1 MNATDTMTG
10 STTSSNTPGTS
21 GTTRPNGTALR
32 ALADRYIAVWNE
44 PDAGLRRKAV
54 EELWS
59 ADGLHVLQPP
69 QDMRDQAAGL
79 GFAEVGLE
87 ARGHDALEY
96 RVTRAYEE
104 FIAPGAYAFRAR
116 GDAERLRDV
125 VRFTWEM
132 VPAGGGEALGG
143 GTEFLVLGE
152 DGRIA
157 TDYQFIGL

>member
-1 MNATDTMTG
+1 MTSTDTTTG
-10 STTSSNTPGTS
+10 NPS
-21 GTTRPNGTALR
+21 RVALS
-32 ALADRYIAVWNE
+32 ALADRYIALWNE
-44 PDAGLRRKAV
+44 PDAGLRRKAL

-59 ADGLHVLQPP
+59 DDGLHVLQPP
-69 QDMRDQAAGL
+69 QDMREQAAGL
-79 GFAEVGLE
+79 GFTEVKLE

-104 FIAPGAYAFRAR
+104 FIAPGEYAFRAR
-116 GDAERLRDV
+116 GDAEQLRDV

-132 VPAGGGEALGG
+132 VPAQGGEALGG

-152 DGRIA
+152 DGRIV